1 MITTK
6 KSPIL
11 RTRRTLLSCLIGSG
25 LSCDLAL
32 AQITDTSTAAP
43 ATLSAVVV
51 TASGFEQAVEDAP
64 ASITVIPREELEQ
77 KAYKDVVD
85 ALRDVPGV
93 IITGSGSNS
102 DISIRGMSASYTML
116 LVDGRR
122 QNSRETRPN
131 SDGPGM
137 EQGWLPPLGAIERI
151 EVIRGP
157 MSSLYGSD
165 ALGGVVNIIT
175 RKVPQAWSSSLRA
188 DGTLQAHSESGNI
201 GQGQIW
207 LAGPIQQDRLGLQV
221 YSQRTRR
228 SEDEYIGGLTAQE
241 VTSNTA
247 KLSLTPMRDH
257 DIVLEANR
265 TMQKRHSHVGKTIG
279 AGPRATDN
287 INDYDKTLFAL
298 SHTGRWGIGT
308 STTYLQREE
317 IDNPVRQMN
326 IKNTEFSSMLSM
338 ALGASHLSTVGV
350 SYKNEDLRD
359 MGNQLKGVQPR
370 TEIERYQWALYAEN
384 EWSVTSD
391 LALTTGLRMNRDE
404 NYGTHWTPRIYGVWH
419 ATDYWTLKGGVSSGF
434 RAPGLRAAVAD
445 WGSVSGGRNAITPYV
460 TIGNPNLKPEKSLSH
475 EVGIVWDNRDNL
487 NTSLTVYN
495 TDFKDRLGSVR
506 VCEDSS
512 SDSNRF
518 PNGDCVIDGVV
529 YRGISN
535 RINIDKANIRG
546 VEATFTW
553 QALDSLRLA
562 ANYTHTRSEQKTGTN
577 KGQPLNRLPKHMFNA
592 SADWKASNVISVW
605 SRLNMR
611 GRTTETVSTGGTVSV
626 TPTFT
631 FIDMGLNYRMNKDVR
646 IGVGVYNLFD
656 KQVNRNNGYDVV
668 YDGRRYWLS
677 LTAGF

>member
-1 MITTK
+1 MKT
-6 KSPIL
+6 SL
-11 RTRRTLLSCLIGSG
+11 RPTFPRRSVLATAISAGLLGHG
-25 LSCDLAL
+25 LVL
-32 AQITDTSTAAP
+32 AQTAP
-43 ATLSAVVV
+43 TTLSAVVV

-77 KAYKDVVD
+77 KFYKDVVD

-93 IITGSGSNS
+93 IITGSGSTS

-137 EQGWLPPLGAIERI
+137 EQGWLPPLSAIERI

-175 RKVPQAWSSSLRA
+175 RKVPRAWSGSIRA
-188 DGTLQAHSESGNI
+188 DATLQESGRSGDI
-201 GQGQIW
+201 GQGQLW
-207 LAGPIQQDRLGLQV
+207 LGGPLVRDVLGIQV
-221 YSQRTRR
+221 YSQKTRR
-228 SEDEYIGGLTAQE
+228 SEDKYFGGLSQQE

-247 KLSLTPMRDH
+247 KLSLTPTRDH
-257 DIVLEANR
+257 DIVLEVNHTKQAR
-265 TMQKRHSHVGKTIG
+265 QSHVGRTLQPG
-279 AGPRATDN
+279 ARVTDN
-287 INDYDKTLFAL
+287 INNYDKDLFAV

-308 STTYLQREE
+308 STTYVQREA
-317 IDNPVRQMN
+317 IDNPVRDMN
-326 IKNTEFSSMLSM
+326 IKNTEFSSMLTM
-338 ALGASHLSTVGV
+338 PLGDSHLTTVGV

-359 MGNQLKGVQPR
+359 LGNQLRGVQPR

-384 EWSVTSD
+384 EWSMTRD
-391 LALTTGLRMNRDE
+391 LALTTGLRLNRDE

-419 ATDYWTLKGGVSSGF
+419 ATQHWTFKGGVSSGF

-445 WGSVSGGRNAITPYV
+445 WGSVSGGRGALAPNV
-460 TIGNPNLKPEKSLSH
+460 TIGNPNLKPEKSVSQEL
-475 EVGIVWDNRDNL
+475 GIVWDNREDL

-495 TDFKDRLGSVR
+495 TDFKNRLGSVR
-506 VCEDSS
+506 VCEDSIQ
-512 SDSNRF
+512 DRNTL
-518 PNGDCVIDGVV
+518 PYGDCTINGTA
-529 YRGISN
+529 YRNISN

-546 VEATFTW
+546 VEATITW
-553 QALDSLRLA
+553 QAFERLRLA
-562 ANYTHTRSEQKTGTN
+562 ANYTHTKSEQKTGAN

-592 SADWKASNVISVW
+592 SADWKASERISVW

-611 GRTTETVSTGGTVSV
+611 GRTTETVSAGGAVSV

-631 FIDMGLNYRMNKDVR
+631 FVDTGLNVQVHKDIR

-656 KQVNRNNGYDVV
+656 KRVNSDNGYDVV
-668 YDGRRYWLS
+668 YDGRRYWLRV
-677 LTAGF
+677 TAGF

>member
-1 MITTK
+1 MKNFSAI
-6 KSPIL
+6 PV
-11 RTRRTLLSCLIGSG
+11 RRTVLSTLIGTVFWGHGST
-25 LSCDLAL
+25 L
-32 AQITDTSTAAP
+32 AQVGDAP
-43 ATLSAVVV
+43 ATLATVVV

-64 ASITVIPREELEQ
+64 ASITVVPREELEQ

-93 IITGSGSNS
+93 IITGSGSTS

-137 EQGWLPPLGAIERI
+137 EQGWLPPLSAIERI

-175 RKVPQAWSSSLRA
+175 RKVPNTWSGSLRT
-188 DGTLQAHSESGNI
+188 DGTLQEDSQSGNI
-201 GQGQIW
+201 AQGQIW
-207 LAGPIQQDRLGLQV
+207 LAGPLVRDMLGIQV
-221 YSQRTRR
+221 YSQKTHR
-228 SEDEYIGGLTAQE
+228 SEDTYVGGLSQQE
-241 VTSNTA
+241 VTSHTA
-247 KLSLTPMRDH
+247 KLSLTPTRDH
-257 DIVLEANR
+257 DIVLEVNR
-265 TMQKRHSHVGKTIG
+265 TKQERQSHVGKTLNP
-279 AGPRATDN
+279 GPRTTDN
-287 INDYDKTLFAL
+287 INNYDKDLFAV

-317 IDNPVRQMN
+317 IDNPVRNMN
-326 IKNTEFSSMLSM
+326 IKNTEFSSMVTM
-338 ALGASHLSTVGV
+338 ALGDSHLTTAGV

-359 MGNQLKGVQPR
+359 LGNQLRGLQPR

-384 EWSVTSD
+384 EWSVTQD

-419 ATDYWTLKGGVSSGF
+419 ATDHWTFKGGVSSGF

-460 TIGNPNLKPEKSLSH
+460 TIGNPNLKPEKSIS
-475 EVGIVWDNRDNL
+475 EEIGIVWDNRDNL
-487 NTSLTVYN
+487 NASLTVYN

-512 SDSNRF
+512 PDSNRF
-518 PNGDCVIDGVV
+518 PNGDCVIDGTV

-546 VEATFTW
+546 VEATVTW
-553 QALDSLRLA
+553 QVLNSLRIA
-562 ANYTHTRSEQKTGTN
+562 ANYTHTKSEQKTGVN
-577 KGQPLNRLPKHMFNA
+577 KGQPLNRLPKHMFNT
-592 SADWKASNVISVW
+592 SAEVARYPLRLP
-605 SRLNMR
+605 SR
-611 GRTTETVSTGGTVSV
+611 
-626 TPTFT
+626 
-631 FIDMGLNYRMNKDVR
+631 
-646 IGVGVYNLFD
+646 
-656 KQVNRNNGYDVV
+656 
-668 YDGRRYWLS
+668 S
-677 LTAGF
+677 LTRA